1 MSHVLLIDYKVSV
14 ELIVPIT
21 QPIGFSAHMSLSM
34 DVYSTENC
42 NIHIALSNSRFI

>member
-21 QPIGFSAHMSLSM
+21 QPIGFSAHVSLSM
-34 DVYSTENC
+34 ENY
-42 NIHIALSNSRFI
+42 NIHIALSNSRFV